1 MESLGTARLHTWP
14 VQMVCKETRIAGQS
28 SMKKIAH
35 NHSTFHCP
43 PPEGAS
49 VFSSLVDWV
58 SPVGAVSSF
67 SSSSENSSRRP
78 DRLGL
83 ADCRTDAFEARV
95 EARVEALEDRRAEMN
110 GKEDTSAD
118 ARSSITFSDCVPFVS
133 ETLELVEALGV
144 PPKSMF
150 EILELIEA
158 LSTLLVLS
166 VDSTSSVTS
175 AGASSSSLDS
185 INSSFCERREL
196 VEAFLLA
203 NDTREL
209 TEAFL
214 ELADAF
220 LELAEARVETG

>member
-1 MESLGTARLHTWP
+1 M
-14 VQMVCKETRIAGQS
+14 AGQS

-35 NHSTFHCP
+35 NHSTFHWP
-43 PPEGAS
+43 PVEGGS
-49 VFSSLVDWV
+49 IFSSLADWV

-95 EARVEALEDRRAEMN
+95 EARVEALEDRLAEMN

-175 AGASSSSLDS
+175 AGASSSSSSTDS
-185 INSSFCERREL
+185 ISSSFCERREL

-209 TEAFL
+209 TDAFF

>member
-1 MESLGTARLHTWP
+1 M
-14 VQMVCKETRIAGQS
+14 AGQS

-35 NHSTFHCP
+35 NHSTFHWP
-43 PPEGAS
+43 PVEGAS

-175 AGASSSSLDS
+175 AGASSSTDS
-185 INSSFCERREL
+185 ISSSFCERREL

-209 TEAFL
+209 TDAFL

>member
-1 MESLGTARLHTWP
+1 M
-14 VQMVCKETRIAGQS
+14 AGQS

-35 NHSTFHCP
+35 NHSTFHWP
-43 PPEGAS
+43 PPEAAS

-58 SPVGAVSSF
+58 SPAGAVSSF

-95 EARVEALEDRRAEMN
+95 EARVEALEDLRAEMN

-166 VDSTSSVTS
+166 VDSTSLVTS
-175 AGASSSSLDS
+175 AGASSSTDS
-185 INSSFCERREL
+185 ISSSFCERREL

-209 TEAFL
+209 TDAFL